1 MGETNADGPDLFVSN
16 STINS
21 FQSALTDYYKQ
32 KRLQMD
38 PATLL
43 SLSDFSHGYR
53 QKIGNLMQSGK
64 MLLIE
69 GTGHFRW
76 ISFPGIKCS
85 QGNWWFQMQYIC
97 SFNLTDLLESNVRI
111 TYVHISWV
119 GDAMKITTPT
129 HKGDQEGANTQ
140 PRYLYANPLTPSICS
155 VLSLTVFIFS
165 QSLTRS
171 ENENN
176 ESRFGKW
183 LALSIKSQDSNS
195 ITVRRPYRCRFQF
208 YDY

>member
-1 MGETNADGPDLFVSN
+1 MGETNADGLDLFVSN

-21 FQSALTDYYKQ
+21 FQPALTDYYKQ

-53 QKIGNLMQSGK
+53 QKIGKLMQSGK

-85 QGNWWFQMQYIC
+85 QGN
-97 SFNLTDLLESNVRI
+97 
-111 TYVHISWV
+111 
-119 GDAMKITTPT
+119 
-129 HKGDQEGANTQ
+129 
-140 PRYLYANPLTPSICS
+140 
-155 VLSLTVFIFS
+155 
-165 QSLTRS
+165 
-171 ENENN
+171 
-176 ESRFGKW
+176 
-183 LALSIKSQDSNS
+183 
-195 ITVRRPYRCRFQF
+195 
-208 YDY
+208 